1 MRSIKIAALKDDL
14 SRTLRSVER
23 GATITVTDR
32 DRPVALLVP
41 VIDEDGVEV
50 RAADRPFAEV
60 RRRRFAPTR
69 RPMDS
74 LAALRAERGTR

>member
-14 SRTLRSVER
+14 SKTLRSVER

-41 VIDEDGVEV
+41 VLDEDGVEIRSASRPFTEV
-50 RAADRPFAEV
+50 RA
-60 RRRRFAPTR
+60 RRFTPTR
-69 RPMDS
+69 RRVDS